1 MDIIL
6 LLIFIPLCLL
16 LFVLVLIPLFYVFPV
31 HVSLSCVSTQQRKET
46 AVSISWLIVCVHQ
59 VYTAGVTRTDVM
71 VAQHILRSSRQEKDD
86 DHVRASEPASSWELK
101 NLIQILLLM
110 PQLAG
115 PFVQFCCR
123 LFRLV
128 SIDSVRGTMRIG
140 LADPVSIGLVYG
152 WYCAVRPLLAYSRI
166 FLDIT
171 PVFDRNVLDM
181 ELEMRWDLIHP
192 LMLAIDGW
200 HLYRN
205 RDVQE
210 AMSIMKRKQV
220 EPVQC

>member
-16 LFVLVLIPLFYVFPV
+16 FFVLVLIFPLYVFPV
-31 HVSLSCVSTQQRKET
+31 HVSLSCVSTPQRKET
-46 AVSISWLIVCVHQ
+46 AVSISWLIVCVRQ
-59 VYTAGVTRTDVM
+59 VYAAGITRTDIVI
-71 VAQHILRSSRQEKDD
+71 ARHILRSSQQENNDD
-86 DHVRASEPASSWELK
+86 QVRAREPALSRAPE
-101 NLIQILLLM
+101 NLPQILLLM
-110 PQLAG
+110 PLLAG
-115 PFVQFCCR
+115 PVVDFCCR
-123 LFRLV
+123 FFRLV

-140 LADPVSIGLVYG
+140 LADPVLTGMVYG

-181 ELEMRWDLIHP
+181 DLEMRWDLRHP
-192 LMLAIDGW
+192 LMLAISAW
-200 HLYRN
+200 RLYRN

-210 AMSIMKRKQV
+210 ALSIMKRKKV
-220 EPVQC
+220 ETVQC

>member
-16 LFVLVLIPLFYVFPV
+16 FFVLVLIFPLYVFPV
-31 HVSLSCVSTQQRKET
+31 HVSLSCISAPQRKET
-46 AVSISWLIVCVHQ
+46 AVSISWLIVCIRQ
-59 VYTAGVTRTDVM
+59 VYAAGKTRTDVV
-71 VAQHILRSSRQEKDD
+71 VARHILRSSQQKNNDD
-86 DHVRASEPASSWELK
+86 VRAKEPAPSRERG
-101 NLIQILLLM
+101 NLPQLLLLM
-110 PQLAG
+110 PLLAG
-115 PFVQFCCR
+115 PVVDFCCR
-123 LFRLV
+123 FFRLV

-140 LADPVSIGLVYG
+140 LADPVLTGMVYG

-171 PVFDRNVLDM
+171 PVFDRNVCDM
-181 ELEMRWDLIHP
+181 NLEMRWDLRHP

-200 HLYRN
+200 RLYRN

-210 AMSIMKRKQV
+210 ALSIMKRNQA